1 MSTNQKRL
9 LKFILISFP
18 IYFVLTLFI
27 NIVSWQTEIVT
38 YFIFPIL
45 YKTFILKDNILNLIY
60 VVLISMGILEWL
72 SITGYFSNLTY

>member
-1 MSTNQKRL
+1 MPLKQRKL
-9 LKFILISFP
+9 LYFILITFP
-18 IYFVLTLFI
+18 IYLALVMFV

-60 VVLISMGILEWL
+60 VVVLSAVIIEWL
-72 SITGYFSNLTY
+72 SIIKYFSFI